1 MSSNLVTALQR
12 SLDMECS
19 SISEIEV
26 SEHEFS
32 AGFEK
37 KMKKLIH
44 RREKPYFQ
52 FICTAGR
59 RAACVAGAIVVISAS
74 AFSVKAVRDTV
85 YDFIEDNFSDHQVV
99 TVKDDEESPT
109 TIENEYQITKLPKG
123 FEETEHYAS
132 DVDIYSVY
140 KLQNDNKFIV
150 FEQFTKQTYNVSF
163 DNEHTTFE
171 VFTDDNGQT
180 YRVYDFGRG
189 EYTFVWDNG
198 KYIMQIS
205 GNLDKDEMLDL
216 CRSTKMK

>member
-12 SLDMECS
+12 SLDMECN
-19 SISEIEV
+19 SINELEV

-59 RAACVAGAIVVISAS
+59 RAACVAGALVVISAS
-74 AFSVKAVRDTV
+74 AFSVKAVRESV
-85 YDFIEDNFSDHQVV
+85 YDFIENNFSDHQVV

-109 TIENEYQITKLPKG
+109 TIENEYQITKLPEG
-123 FEETEHYAS
+123 FKQTEHYTS
-132 DVDIYSVY
+132 DVGIYSVY
-140 KLQNDNKFIV
+140 SSQDDNKFIV

-163 DNEHTTFE
+163 DNEHTTVE
-171 VFTDDNGQT
+171 NITDDNGQI
-180 YRVYDFGRG
+180 YRVYDHGNG
-189 EYTFVWDNG
+189 ECTFVWDNG

-205 GNLDKDEMLDL
+205 GNLNKDEMLDL